1 VQRPTDGAEATYGYT
16 PAALQRTLFLVQI
29 DFELVLLPADLNTP
43 CRTTLKNKKKI
54 NGVSNYHGAPVE
66 MKATHNTRRRHRPR
80 RRDTVVA
87 AVVLPV
93 EDLHGSNCV
102 GVWANKKKS
111 LVT

>member
-1 VQRPTDGAEATYGYT
+1 
-16 PAALQRTLFLVQI
+16 
-29 DFELVLLPADLNTP
+29 
-43 CRTTLKNKKKI
+43 
-54 NGVSNYHGAPVE
+54 